1 MTETM
6 TPDARRDAD
15 AVAANRGIALL
26 RLGFLPVALVELSR
40 GHTESGGDLYP
51 AVVALF
57 GVYAVSILVLDRFT
71 SLRSPPPLAQ
81 AVVDLCFIAAMVYTS
96 GGAQSPL
103 RLAFYGLPVVAAV
116 RLSPRVT
123 AAWTGVALVAYLVV
137 TVPHPSTD
145 LSRDGDVLLREA
157 LALAWIGAAAVM
169 LSALIAR
176 RERAL
181 VELAASRRRL
191 VAQSLDAEARE
202 RRRLAQALHDEA
214 IQNLLVA
221 RQEVTDMARGV
232 PDAAERARYAIDET
246 NRQLR
251 EEVFAMHPV
260 GLERA
265 GLAAVLRRLSDEAA
279 RRGGFEVDLDV
290 DPAAADSRDELV
302 MFVGRELLAN
312 AAKHSR
318 ASHVRHRGQIRSAGA
333 AVRDHRRRRGVLE
346 RAARR
351 RRWPTGTS
359 ASPRSASGSARR
371 EGSSPWRAMR
381 APARGSPRS
390 SLRAST
396 ELLEQPAAHGLGDG
410 CRTVPDAE
418 LLVEVTEMRLDGGG

>member
-1 MTETM
+1 MRAGMTRTM
-6 TPDARRDAD
+6 SSDPTRRVAAQPPSAAED

-40 GHTESGGDLYP
+40 SHTELGGDLYP

-57 GVYAVSILVLDRFT
+57 AAYAVSVLVLDRSA
-71 SLRSPPPLAQ
+71 SLRPPPPLAQ
-81 AVVDLCFIAAMVYTS
+81 AVVDLFFITAMVYTS

-103 RLAFYGLPVVAAV
+103 RFAFYVLPIVAAV

-123 AAWTGVALVAYLVV
+123 AAWAGVALLAYLVV
-137 TVPHPSTD
+137 TVPHPGTN
-145 LSRDGDVLLREA
+145 LSRDGDLLFREA

-176 RERAL
+176 RERTL
-181 VELAASRRRL
+181 VELASSRRRL

-232 PDAAERARYAIDET
+232 PGAAERAQYAIDET
-246 NRQLR
+246 HRQLR

-265 GLAAVLRRLSDEAA
+265 GLAAVLRRLGDEAA
-279 RRGGFEVDLDV
+279 RRGGFEVHLDV
-290 DPAAADSRDELV
+290 DPAAADSRSDLV

-312 AAKHSR
+312 AAKHAR
-318 ASHVRHRGQIRSAGA
+318 ASRVDIEVRSGPQGLRLDITDDGVGFPRERLREALADGHIGLA
-333 AVRDHRRRRGVLE
+333 AVGERV
-346 RAARR
+346 RAAGGELAVHSDEGA
-351 RRWPTGTS
+351 GTRITAMFP
-359 ASPRSASGSARR
+359 ASP
-371 EGSSPWRAMR
+371 EP
-381 APARGSPRS
+381 
-390 SLRAST
+390 
-396 ELLEQPAAHGLGDG
+396 
-410 CRTVPDAE
+410 
-418 LLVEVTEMRLDGGG
+418 LDDF

>member
-1 MTETM
+1 M
-6 TPDARRDAD
+6 
-15 AVAANRGIALL
+15 
-26 RLGFLPVALVELSR
+26 
-40 GHTESGGDLYP
+40 
-51 AVVALF
+51 
-57 GVYAVSILVLDRFT
+57 
-71 SLRSPPPLAQ
+71 
-81 AVVDLCFIAAMVYTS
+81 
-96 GGAQSPL
+96 
-103 RLAFYGLPVVAAV
+103 
-116 RLSPRVT
+116 T

-191 VAQSLDAEARE
+191 VGQSLDAEARE

-279 RRGGFEVDLDV
+279 RRGGFEVHLDV
-290 DPAAADSRDELV
+290 DPAAADSRNELV

-318 ASHVRHRGQIRSAGA
+318 ASHVGIEVRSGPQRLQLEITDDGVGFSSERPAPGAGRRAHRARRGRRAGPRGGRGA
-333 AVRDHRRRRGVLE
+333 RGGERRRRRHAGHGDPS
-346 RAARR
+346 
-351 RRWPTGTS
+351 W
-359 ASPRSASGSARR
+359 
-371 EGSSPWRAMR
+371 
-381 APARGSPRS
+381 
-390 SLRAST
+390 RAST

-410 CRTVPDAE
+410 CRAVPDAE
-418 LLVEVTEMRLDGGG
+418 LLVEVTEMRLHRGR

>member
-40 GHTESGGDLYP
+40 SHTESGGDLYP

-302 MFVGRELLAN
+302 MFVGRELLGQRRQAL
-312 AAKHSR
+312 
-318 ASHVRHRGQIRSAGA
+318 ASVTRRYRGQIRSAGP

-351 RRWPTGTS
+351 SAGRR
-359 ASPRSASGSARR
+359 AHRPRRGRR
-371 EGSSPWRAMR
+371 AGP
-381 APARGSPRS
+381 RGGR
-390 SLRAST
+390 
-396 ELLEQPAAHGLGDG
+396 
-410 CRTVPDAE
+410 
-418 LLVEVTEMRLDGGG
+418 

>member
-1 MTETM
+1 MTDTM
-6 TPDARRDAD
+6 TSDARRDAD
-15 AVAANRGIALL
+15 AVAANRGIAWL

-40 GHTESGGDLYP
+40 SHTESGGGLYP

-71 SLRSPPPLAQ
+71 SLESPPPLAQ

-290 DPAAADSRDELV
+290 DPGAADSRDELV

-318 ASHVRHRGQIRSAGA
+318 ASHVGIEVRSGPQGLRFEIIDDGVGFSSERLADALADGHIGLA
-333 AVRDHRRRRGVLE
+333 AVGERV
-346 RAARR
+346 RAAGGELAVESEVGA
-351 RRWPTGTS
+351 GTRIVAILP
-359 ASPRSASGSARR
+359 ASRDP
-371 EGSSPWRAMR
+371 
-381 APARGSPRS
+381 
-390 SLRAST
+390 L
-396 ELLEQPAAHGLGDG
+396 
-410 CRTVPDAE
+410 
-418 LLVEVTEMRLDGGG
+418 

>member
-1 MTETM
+1 
-6 TPDARRDAD
+6 
-15 AVAANRGIALL
+15 
-26 RLGFLPVALVELSR
+26 
-40 GHTESGGDLYP
+40 
-51 AVVALF
+51 VVALF
-57 GVYAVSILVLDRFT
+57 GVYAVAILVLDRFT
-71 SLRSPPPLAQ
+71 ALGSPPPLAQ
-81 AVVDLCFIAAMVYTS
+81 AVIDLGFIAAMVYTS

-123 AAWTGVALVAYLVV
+123 AVWTGVALLAYLLV

-145 LSRDGDVLLREA
+145 LSRDGDILLREA
-157 LALAWIGAAAVM
+157 LGLAWIGAAAVM

-221 RQEVTDMARGV
+221 RQEVTDMAQGV

-265 GLAAVLRRLSDEAA
+265 GLAAVLRRLGDEAA
-279 RRGGFEVDLDV
+279 RRGGFEVDLEV

-302 MFVGRELLAN
+302 MFVARELLAN

-318 ASHVRHRGQIRSAGA
+318 ASRVAHRGQAPVRTGCASRSPTTAWGS
-333 AVRDHRRRRGVLE
+333 
-346 RAARR
+346 RASGSR

-359 ASPRSASGSARR
+359 ASPRSASGSARP
-371 EGSSPWRAMR
+371 EASSPWRATR
-381 APARGSPRS
+381 APARASSRP
-390 SLRAST
+390 SLR